1 MRKGDIA
8 INMLGDM
15 QFVYVLPSWE
25 GSVVDGR
32 VLRDSISRRHGPK
45 VPHGC
50 YYLVDV
56 GYTNCE
62 GFLAPFRGQRYHLN
76 EWRQGYQ
83 PSTSEEFFNMKHASA
98 RNVIERCFEL
108 IKLRW
113 GILRSP
119 SFYPVRVHNRI
130 IIVCC
135 LLHNFIRT
143 YMSIDPIEAELGE
156 GLPSNVINE
165 DEPNI
170 VNIHPSDPWATWR
183 MEIANQMFDNY
194 VRFSRIKCFFPKFS
208 RHQKKMGSRR
218 RCSVGFLYGRVA

>member
-1 MRKGDIA
+1 MCTIASWFLLTLGVIHSLHTYRPRIRSYILDFYAKRDYVKRFINASDETCIEQAEPITANSTDPRWKWFKVLNCVGALDRTRIKIRVPTIDKPRYQMRKGDIA

-98 RNVIERCFEL
+98 RNVIERCFE
-108 IKLRW
+108 
-113 GILRSP
+113 
-119 SFYPVRVHNRI
+119 
-130 IIVCC
+130 
-135 LLHNFIRT
+135 
-143 YMSIDPIEAELGE
+143 
-156 GLPSNVINE
+156 
-165 DEPNI
+165 
-170 VNIHPSDPWATWR
+170 
-183 MEIANQMFDNY
+183 
-194 VRFSRIKCFFPKFS
+194 
-208 RHQKKMGSRR
+208 
-218 RCSVGFLYGRVA
+218 

>member
-45 VPHGC
+45 VPHGK
-50 YYLVDV
+50 VQIDV

-83 PSTSEEFFNMKHASA
+83 PSTS
-98 RNVIERCFEL
+98 
-108 IKLRW
+108 
-113 GILRSP
+113 SP

-183 MEIANQMFDNY
+183 MEIANQMFDEWQA
-194 VRFSRIKCFFPKFS
+194 SRN
-208 RHQKKMGSRR
+208 
-218 RCSVGFLYGRVA
+218 